1 MPIMKL
7 RLHNYWASSS
17 SHRVRIALALK
28 GLGYEYVA
36 VELVHGGGAQ
46 HAPAYHARN
55 PMQQVPTLEVVEGD
69 GVSRHV
75 VQSMAIIELLDELY
89 PEPAFLP
96 ADPFARAH
104 ARALAEIVNA
114 GIQPHQN
121 RTTQLEVRGLGGDG
135 RAWARDHVR
144 TGLLAFAELAA
155 GSAGRYCL
163 GDAPTIADCFLVP
176 QMHAARNLE
185 VPMDGLDLLVRIA
198 DEADRHPAFAAALPA
213 RQPDAPPA

>member
-1 MPIMKL
+1 MKL

-28 GLGYEYVA
+28 GLDYEYVP

-46 HAPAYHARN
+46 HADAFRARN
-55 PMQQVPTLEVVEGD
+55 PMQQVPVLEVVGD
-69 GVSRHV
+69 DGTSRHV
-75 VQSMAIIELLDELY
+75 VQSMAIIELLDDLY
-89 PEPAFLP
+89 PEPPLLP
-96 ADPFARAH
+96 AEPFARAR

-121 RTTQLEVRGLGGDG
+121 RATQLRVRGLGGDG

-144 TGLLAFAELAA
+144 KGLLALAELAA
-155 GSAGRYCL
+155 DTAGRYLL
-163 GDAPTIADCFLVP
+163 GDAPTIADCFLIP

-185 VPMDGLDLLVRIA
+185 VPMDGLELLVRIA
-198 DEADRHPAFAAALPA
+198 DDADRTPAFAAALPA
-213 RQPDAPPA
+213 SQPDAPAPAG